1 MELNTMEPKAVVEA
15 YWQEMQ
21 SNDFA
26 KAASWLGDDFF
37 CDWPQSGE
45 RIVGRENFIE
55 INRRYPAVGLWR
67 FEIVRLLAQGSEVV
81 SEVLVSDGVVNA
93 RAITFHHVAEGKIQQ
108 QTEYWPD
115 EYAAPEWRSSWVCP
129 MPKS

>member
-1 MELNTMEPKAVVEA
+1 MTLRRRQTG
-15 YWQEMQ
+15 WEMIF
-21 SNDFA
+21 SVTGPNRENGL
-26 KAASWLGDDFF
+26 W
-37 CDWPQSGE
+37 GE
-45 RIVGRENFIE
+45 RILLRSIVAT
-55 INRRYPAVGLWR
+55 PQLGLWR